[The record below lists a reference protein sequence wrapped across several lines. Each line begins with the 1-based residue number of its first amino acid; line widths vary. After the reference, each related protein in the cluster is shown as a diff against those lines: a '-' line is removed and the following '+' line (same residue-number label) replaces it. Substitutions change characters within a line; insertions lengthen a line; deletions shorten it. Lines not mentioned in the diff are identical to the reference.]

1 MQFNSFLFILCFL
14 PLVLLGYFTLGR
26 VHPVWSKFVLIGASL
41 FFYAYAEPRTLLPL
55 GLSLLVN
62 YIFSKLLESES
73 SVGGVFSWQYRSA
86 SMLRCCSIL
95 STSTLQSPITM
106 HCSIQTMP

>member
-26 VHPVWSKFVLIGASL
+26 VHPVWSKFVLIGTSL

-62 YIFSKLLESES
+62 YIFSKLLESEK
-73 SVGGVFSWQYRSA
+73 
-86 SMLRCCSIL
+86 LRWRRFFLAVPVCINAAL
-95 STSTLQSPITM
+95 LLYFK
-106 HCSIQTMP
+106 

>member
-41 FFYAYAEPRTLLPL
+41 FFYAYAEPRTLLSL

-62 YIFSKLLESES
+62 YIFSKLLESEKL
-73 SVGGVFSWQYRSA
+73 GGVFSWQYRSA

-106 HCSIQTMP
+106 HYSIQTMP